1 MPTFSLKP
9 LIAILLIT
17 GLSSAAS
24 AAMPAATPQAA
35 VTAPGS
41 IITGSRPAVI
51 SSTAVQALR
60 HIVQARTDLAA
71 LEQATR
77 QQERRERREA
87 AQSELDQAKA
97 LLNAI
102 EDMLPTATAKDWL
115 WIAEKRLDYKDTS
128 AVVPDLAPVYQ
139 ELTRLEDDLP
149 VEDSRQQLDKAK
161 QALEKGDK
169 QAAIEALE
177 AAQEALVYPE
187 IDLPLAATR
196 QLVTT
201 AQADLASGHIQTAD
215 ERLGSAEDSATKLS
229 MVMPLV
235 QARRSL
241 RQAAQNFAAGA
252 YEAARMD
259 ITRAINDLQNA
270 AEKGDEKT
278 RQDMQ
283 FLLTQTQQQQASLAE
298 KQTGFVQELT
308 HLWQRVETLSERLA
322 EQMSAEWTELRQ
334 RDNPA
339 KEYLS
344 EAKLHLGYART
355 DQLVANSLAGAKLQ
369 LEEAQRY
376 LNLAVKEASDNDK
389 ASVNEVQQDLNQLIA
404 AANKATEQDAQA
416 LQAQYDALLAKL
428 RRLVRG
434 MEPQPAQPVEK
445 NQVKAKTSG
454 GN

>member
-1 MPTFSLKP
+1 MPTRALKL
-9 LIAILLIT
+9 LIAILLIS
-17 GLSSAAS
+17 GHSSAAS
-24 AAMPAATPQAA
+24 AVMPAATPQTAF
-35 VTAPGS
+35 TAPSSLIIGS
-41 IITGSRPAVI
+41 QPAVI

-60 HIVQARTDLAA
+60 HIVQARIDLAA
-71 LEQATR
+71 LNQATR
-77 QQERRERREA
+77 QRERRELLDA

-102 EDMLPTATAKDWL
+102 ENMLPTVTAKDWL
-115 WIAEKRLDYKDTS
+115 WIAEQRLDYKDPS

-149 VEDSRQQLDKAK
+149 VEDSRQQLDQAK

-169 QAAIEALE
+169 QAAIAALE

-196 QLVTT
+196 QLITA

-215 ERLGSAEDSATKLS
+215 EGLDRAEDSATKLS

-241 RQAAQNFAAGA
+241 RQAAQNYAVGA
-252 YEAARMD
+252 YEAAKVD
-259 ITRAINDLQNA
+259 VTRAINDLQRA
-270 AEKGDEKT
+270 AETGDKET

-283 FLLTQTQQQQASLAE
+283 FLLAQAQQLQARLAD

-308 HLWQRVETLSERLA
+308 HLWQRVEALSERLA
-322 EQMSAEWTELRQ
+322 EQVSAKWAELRQ

-339 KEYLS
+339 REYLS
-344 EAKLHLGYART
+344 EAKLHLGYAKT

-376 LNLAVKEASDNDK
+376 LNLAAKEASDDYK
-389 ASVNEVQQDLNQLIA
+389 AAVNEVQQDLNRLIA
-404 AANKATEQDAQA
+404 AANKATDQDAQA

-428 RRLVRG
+428 RRLARR

-445 NQVKAKTSG
+445 TKSESKTS
-454 GN
+454 